1 MMKPGKF
8 ISIAVGMIISL
19 PLMGEEMKI
28 TLQEAIAIAKVQSVD
43 AAVAINE
50 LRSAYWQYRSF
61 RADQLPEIN
70 LSASLPNY
78 NRNYDTYQQEDGS
91 YTYVRNN
98 YLGMDGTLSI
108 DQNIPFTGGKVS
120 INTSLDYLKQ
130 MDNRNG
136 KLFMSIPFA
145 LTYSQPI
152 MGTNRMKWERKI
164 QPVKYRE
171 AQAKFASDMEEIT
184 MRTINYYFNLLLAK
198 ENLNISRQNLAN
210 SRKLHEA
217 AKAKRKMGQIS
228 ENDLL
233 QMELN
238 VLDSQSELSG
248 NGSSLHSAMFQLRS
262 FLGLD
267 SSVVI
272 EPVIPHT
279 FECPPLSYEDVLQK
293 ALANNHISQNILR
306 RRLEAQYEVAA
317 AKGDIRSITLFA
329 QVGYT
334 GTGEALRRAYSN
346 LNNNQVIQ
354 VGVKMPILDW
364 GKRRG
369 RVKMAQSNQEVVESR
384 LKQESLNFNQNIFIV
399 TEQFNNQMMLLQNAS
414 LADTIAR
421 KRYRTNV
428 ETFLA
433 GKISTLDLNDS
444 QTRKDRARQKY
455 LNEMFWWWYY
465 YYQIR
470 SITLWDYINEAP
482 IMADFDK
489 TLNL

>member
-293 ALANNHISQNILR
+293 ALANNHFSQNILR
-306 RRLEAQYEVAA
+306 RKLEAQYEVAA

-369 RVKMAQSNQEVVESR
+369 RVKMAQSNQEMVESR

>member
-145 LTYSQPI
+145 VTLNQPI
-152 MGTNRMKWERKI
+152 FGTNRMKWERKI
-164 QPVKYRE
+164 EPVRYRE
-171 AQAKFASDMEEIT
+171 AQAKLVGALEEVK
-184 MRTINYYFNLLLAK
+184 MQAINYYFNLLLAR
-198 ENLNISRQNLAN
+198 ENVGISRQNLAN
-210 SRKLHEA
+210 ARKLYEV
-217 AKAKRKMGQIS
+217 AKAKRQMGQIS

-238 VLDSQSELSG
+238 VLDSQSELTDNES
-248 NGSSLHSAMFQLRS
+248 NLKSAMFQLRS

-267 SSVVI
+267 EEVEI
-272 EPVIPHT
+272 EPVIPNT
-279 FECPPLSYEDVLQK
+279 VVCRPLVYEDVLEK
-293 ALANNHISQNILR
+293 ARENNYFSRNILR
-306 RRLEAQYEVAA
+306 RQLEAQYNTAT
-317 AKGDIRSITLFA
+317 AKGNLRSITLFA
-329 QVGYT
+329 QIGYT
-334 GTGEALRRAYSN
+334 GTDAAFREAYSN
-346 LNNNQVIQ
+346 RKNNQVIQ
-354 VGVKMPILDW
+354 VGLKVPILDW
-364 GKRRG
+364 GKRKG
-369 RVKMAQSNQEVVESR
+369 KVKVAQSNQQVVESR
-384 LKQESLNFNQNIFIV
+384 LKREEMEFNQNIFIL
-399 TEQFNNQMMLLQNAS
+399 TGQFNNQTMQLENAS
-414 LADTIAR
+414 VADSIAV
-421 KRYRTNV
+421 KRYSTNV
-428 ETFLA
+428 ETYLI
-433 GKISTLDLNDS
+433 GRISTLDLNDS
-444 QTRKDRARQKY
+444 QTRKDQARQKY
-455 LNEMFWWWYY
+455 INEMFWWWYY
-465 YYQIR
+465 YYRIR
-470 SITLWDYINEAP
+470 SLTLWDYINDVP
-482 IMADFDK
+482 IGIDFEK

>member
-267 SSVVI
+267 SSVII

-334 GTGEALRRAYSN
+334 GTSEALRRAYSN

-489 TLNL
+489 TLDL

>member
-1 MMKPGKF
+1 M
-8 ISIAVGMIISL
+8 
-19 PLMGEEMKI
+19 
-28 TLQEAIAIAKVQSVD
+28 
-43 AAVAINE
+43 
-50 LRSAYWQYRSF
+50 
-61 RADQLPEIN
+61 
-70 LSASLPNY
+70 
-78 NRNYDTYQQEDGS
+78 
-91 YTYVRNN
+91 
-98 YLGMDGTLSI
+98 
-108 DQNIPFTGGKVS
+108 
-120 INTSLDYLKQ
+120 
-130 MDNRNG
+130 
-136 KLFMSIPFA
+136 
-145 LTYSQPI
+145 
-152 MGTNRMKWERKI
+152 
-164 QPVKYRE
+164 
-171 AQAKFASDMEEIT
+171 
-184 MRTINYYFNLLLAK
+184 
-198 ENLNISRQNLAN
+198 
-210 SRKLHEA
+210 
-217 AKAKRKMGQIS
+217 
-228 ENDLL
+228 
-233 QMELN
+233 
-238 VLDSQSELSG
+238 
-248 NGSSLHSAMFQLRS
+248 
-262 FLGLD
+262 
-267 SSVVI
+267 
-272 EPVIPHT
+272 
-279 FECPPLSYEDVLQK
+279 
-293 ALANNHISQNILR
+293 
-306 RRLEAQYEVAA
+306 AA

-444 QTRKDRARQKY
+444 QTRKDRARHKY

>member
-217 AKAKRKMGQIS
+217 AKAKRRMGQIS

-267 SSVVI
+267 SSVII

>member
-50 LRSAYWQYRSF
+50 FRSAYWQYRSF

-279 FECPPLSYEDVLQK
+279 FECPPLCYEDVLQK
-293 ALANNHISQNILR
+293 ALANNHFSQNILR
-306 RRLEAQYEVAA
+306 RKLEEQYEVAA